1 MSLTVLL
8 SQLEQLS
15 TQLEALLDQEFEC
28 LKASDIEAFEI
39 LQVEKTQVLAALGN
53 PATIEAINTLQSDS
67 AIIAEY
73 GVDASALWTTITA
86 ALARCKDKHQ
96 RNEIVITRKLDT
108 VRAALDTIK
117 SPNLQNTVDT
127 YDRLGRLGNRSGK
140 SSLGKV

>member
-8 SQLEQLS
+8 TQLEQLS
-15 TQLEALLDQEFEC
+15 AQLEALLDQEFEC
-28 LKASDIEAFEI
+28 LKASDIEAFEV
-39 LQVEKTQVLAALGN
+39 LQSEKAQVLAALGN
-53 PATIEAINTLQSDS
+53 PAAIDAINTLQADS
-67 AIIAEY
+67 TIIAEHGAEANVRW
-73 GVDASALWTTITA
+73 GVITDS
-86 ALARCKDKHQ
+86 LARCKDKHQ

-127 YDRLGRLGNRSGK
+127 YDRLGRLGNRGGK

>member
-15 TQLEALLDQEFEC
+15 AQLEALLDQEFEY
-28 LKASDIEAFEI
+28 LKASNIEAFEV
-39 LQVEKTQVLAALGN
+39 LQSEKAQVLAALGS
-53 PATIEAINTLQSDS
+53 PATIEAINSLQSDS
-67 AIIAEY
+67 TIIAQHGAE
-73 GVDASALWTTITA
+73 ANALWGTITD
-86 ALARCKDKHQ
+86 ALARSKDKHQ

-127 YDRLGRLGNRSGK
+127 YDRLGRLGNRGGK